1 MDAQHTF
8 RSFLSKQHLK
18 ITPERLTVLNEI
30 LQCHK
35 HFDPDSLFL
44 RLKAQSK
51 KISRAT
57 IYRTLDLLV
66 ESGLLKKLNF
76 TDQNARYEMNMDVRI
91 HDHFFCISCGKI
103 IELYDESLQMI
114 HQRFASEYNLK
125 IDDYTH
131 QLYGTCPQCRNSESR

>member
-1 MDAQHTF
+1 MDAQDTF
-8 RSFLSKQHLK
+8 RLFLSKHHLK
-18 ITPERLTVLNEI
+18 ITPERLTVLKEI
-30 LQCHK
+30 QQCYK
-35 HFDPDSLFL
+35 HFEPDSLFL
-44 RLKAQSK
+44 RLKTQNK

-91 HDHFFCISCGKI
+91 HDHFFCVSCGKI
-103 IELYDESLQMI
+103 IELYDESLQRI
-114 HQRFASEYNLK
+114 HKRIALKYNLK

-131 QLYGTCPQCRNSESR
+131 QLYGTCPQCRISENR